1 MFTWICPQCGREVP
15 PAYDECPDCSGKGAG
30 QAPPQQPGQGV
41 PMGAP
46 PPPSYPPQ
54 PQYAQPPQTQ
64 YPQPPAQ
71 YAPPRQFAPTPQ
83 YAQPPQYAQAPQYAP
98 PAGQAPAV
106 PRFMPA
112 PATGISL
119 PPWLMSI
126 GFAVLFLA
134 VGAALF
140 FGIKHFNGSS
150 EASASTS
157 TSSPQESAPTPAA
170 AKKNSTLQKYV
181 EVTGLRLTESS
192 GKAVAHFVVV
202 NHSGAEIADLSA
214 NVNLWARTA
223 KSDEEAVGTFTF
235 KIASLGAYESK
246 DLTMPVN
253 TKLKVYELPDW
264 QNLTA
269 ELQITSP
276 E

>member
-1 MFTWICPQCGREVP
+1 
-15 PAYDECPDCSGKGAG
+15 
-30 QAPPQQPGQGV
+30 
-41 PMGAP
+41 
-46 PPPSYPPQ
+46 
-54 PQYAQPPQTQ
+54 
-64 YPQPPAQ
+64 
-71 YAPPRQFAPTPQ
+71 
-83 YAQPPQYAQAPQYAP
+83 
-98 PAGQAPAV
+98 
-106 PRFMPA
+106 
-112 PATGISL
+112 
-119 PPWLMSI
+119 MSI
-126 GFAVLFLA
+126 GFAALFLA

-140 FGIKHFNGSS
+140 FGIKHFSSSS

-157 TSSPQESAPTPAA
+157 TSSPQESASAPAPTAGGAA

-181 EVTGLRLTESS
+181 EVTGLRLTEDS
-192 GKAVAHFVVV
+192 GKAVAHYLVV
-202 NHSGAEIADLSA
+202 NHSGADIADLSA

-246 DLTMPVN
+246 DLTAPVN

-269 ELQITSP
+269 EVQITSP

>member
-1 MFTWICPQCGREVP
+1 
-15 PAYDECPDCSGKGAG
+15 
-30 QAPPQQPGQGV
+30 
-41 PMGAP
+41 
-46 PPPSYPPQ
+46 
-54 PQYAQPPQTQ
+54 
-64 YPQPPAQ
+64 
-71 YAPPRQFAPTPQ
+71 
-83 YAQPPQYAQAPQYAP
+83 
-98 PAGQAPAV
+98 
-106 PRFMPA
+106 MPA

-140 FGIKHFNGSS
+140 FGIKHFSGSS

-157 TSSPQESAPTPAA
+157 TSSAAEGAPAPAPATA
-170 AKKNSTLQKYV
+170 ATKKNSTLQKYV

-192 GKAVAHFVVV
+192 GKAVAHYLVV
-202 NHSGAEIADLSA
+202 NHSGADIADLSA

-235 KIASLGAYESK
+235 KIPSLAAYESK
-246 DLTMPVN
+246 DLTAPVN

-269 ELQITSP
+269 EVQITSP